1 MKIKLCE
8 RVNRTGKAAA
18 TMEQHSQKNEW
29 RQVILLHLAL
39 LLGTALW
46 VAVALGFRIYCPIRH
61 VTGIP
66 CPGCGMSRALVSL
79 LRLNWQGYWHNN
91 PAALPCLTAVFVLV
105 NRETVLLRRLP
116 MWVKDGLI
124 GVGFGLTLLTYLV
137 RLIWFDIP

>member
-1 MKIKLCE
+1 M
-8 RVNRTGKAAA
+8 NRTGKAV
-18 TMEQHSQKNEW
+18 TKMEKYSSKGEW

-39 LLGTALW
+39 LAGMVLW
-46 VAVALGFRIYCPIRH
+46 VAVALGLRIYCPIRH

-66 CPGCGMSRALVSL
+66 CAGCGMSRALVSL
-79 LRLNWQGYWHNN
+79 LRLDWRGYWRNN
-91 PAALPCLTAVFVLV
+91 PAALPCLMAVFVLV

>member
-1 MKIKLCE
+1 M
-8 RVNRTGKAAA
+8 NRTGKAAA
-18 TMEQHSQKNEW
+18 TMEQHSQKSEW

-39 LLGTALW
+39 LMGAALW
-46 VAVALGFRIYCPIRH
+46 VAVALGFHIYCPIRH

-91 PAALPCLTAVFVLV
+91 PAALPCLAAVFVLV

-116 MWVKDGLI
+116 MWLKDGLI

-137 RLIWFDIP
+137 RLIWFGIP